1 MKVLIL
7 NRRCI
12 KHPQRG
18 GAEAYTMELARA
30 VLQTGGKVE
39 WFSSRPK
46 GTQSEEVIEGVKFVR
61 RGNELTTHIY
71 GFLYALKK
79 SEDWIIFDEFNGIG
93 YFTFFLKNSVL
104 LIHQLYG
111 EFWNAQF
118 GFLGYFFRFLERLFL
133 KLYRKRDTITVS
145 ASTYQDLKK
154 LGFEKARI
162 IHNCIDIKPLKDLPK
177 KEEKLNLVYLGRLK
191 RTKNPE
197 DAVKAFLL
205 IKEKVKETKLNII
218 GDGPLMSYLKEV
230 YGKVPDITF
239 WGYLDDRAKYRI
251 LERSH
256 LLLVPSLREG
266 WGRVV
271 VEANAVGTPA
281 IGYDVPG
288 LRDSIKD
295 KVTGFL
301 VKDHVQMAQKAILL
315 WENRELYK
323 TMSENALR
331 WARNFIQEIT
341 KEEFINFLRSR
352 L

>member
-12 KHPQRG
+12 RHPQRG
-18 GAEAYTMELARA
+18 GAEAYTMELARS
-30 VLQTGGKVE
+30 VLQTGGEVE

-46 GTQSEEVIEGVKFVR
+46 GTQREEVIEGVKFVR

-79 SEDWIIFDEFNGIG
+79 SKDWIIFDEFNGIG

-118 GFLGYFFRFLERLFL
+118 GSFGYFFKLLERFLL
-133 KLYRKRDTITVS
+133 KLYRKKDTITVS

-154 LGFEKARI
+154 LGFGNARI

-197 DAVKAFLL
+197 DAIKAFLFV
-205 IKEKVKETKLNII
+205 KEKVKDAKLGII
-218 GDGPLMSYLKEV
+218 GDGPMMSYLKEMYKNV
-230 YGKVPDITF
+230 ADITF
-239 WGYLDDRAKYRI
+239 WGYLDDKAKYEI
-251 LERSH
+251 LKKSH

-271 VEANAVGTPA
+271 IEANAVGTVA

-295 KVTGFL
+295 KETGFL
-301 VKDHVQMAQKAILL
+301 VKNYEEMAQKVILL
-315 WENRELYK
+315 WENKELYRN
-323 TMSENALR
+323 MSQKALR
-331 WARNFIQEIT
+331 WAENFSLERT
-341 KEEFINFLRSR
+341 RTEFVNFLRSR
-352 L
+352 I